1 LELARPWD
9 AIASK
14 KRSVRAGWV
23 WFTALTINPKL
34 SIEFDRVVLKCLEKD
49 PQLRYQSA
57 RELIT
62 DLRRLDPTLS
72 GITVDAPL
80 QMLPRRWL
88 VPLAAGAGVC
98 VMAVLLLLGLRLYH
112 NDNKAVPT
120 VRWE

>member
-1 LELARPWD
+1 M
-9 AIASK
+9 
-14 KRSVRAGWV
+14 
-23 WFTALTINPKL
+23 
-34 SIEFDRVVLKCLEKD
+34 LKCLEKD

-62 DLRRLDPTLS
+62 DLRRLDPTRS

-80 QMLPRRWL
+80 QMLPRPWL
-88 VPLAAGAGVC
+88 APLAAGAGVC